1 MIHEPQCFNAYSFTA
16 VHIIKLSPGH
26 KGIYLDGVHIG
37 AFAAAYAD
45 GNIRR
50 LAVAE
55 FKLYLP
61 CLL

>member
-1 MIHEPQCFNAYSFTA
+1 MIHKPQGFNAFSFTA
-16 VHIIKLSPGH
+16 VHVIKLSSGH
-26 KGIYLDGVHIG
+26 KGIYLDIVHIG

-55 FKLYLP
+55 NIPICY
-61 CLL
+61 